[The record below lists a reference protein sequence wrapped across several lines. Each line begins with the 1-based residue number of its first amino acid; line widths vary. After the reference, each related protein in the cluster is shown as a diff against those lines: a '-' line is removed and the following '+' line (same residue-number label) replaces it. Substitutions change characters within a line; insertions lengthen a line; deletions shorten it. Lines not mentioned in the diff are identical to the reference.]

1 MADPQNHL
9 PVQRIVSGGQTGVD
23 RGALDAAIELNLPH
37 GGWCP
42 LGRLAE
48 DGFIPTKY
56 ALRQTDTDRY
66 SDRTER
72 NLLDAD
78 GTLILYRRQMT
89 GGTELTHL
97 LCRRH
102 GRPVLTVDL
111 DDTVDLIAIRQWLVQ
126 ERIVALNVAGPR
138 ESTSPGIQA
147 AAKQLLCELFGGVT

>member
-56 ALRQTDTDRY
+56 ALRQT
-66 SDRTER
+66 
-72 NLLDAD
+72 DAD